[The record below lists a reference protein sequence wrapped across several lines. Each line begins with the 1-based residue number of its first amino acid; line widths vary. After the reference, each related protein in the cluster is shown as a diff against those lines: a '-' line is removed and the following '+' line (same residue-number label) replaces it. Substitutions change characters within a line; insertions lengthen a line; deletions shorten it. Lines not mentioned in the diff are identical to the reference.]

1 MSKIKKEIANKNI
14 SDNNI
19 NDKKIN
25 KKNSIDEN
33 SDEKNLIDE
42 DLINE
47 NSDEKNLIDEEKLN
61 EIHTE
66 LVESKGKNYKQLE
79 KKFKKIFTNI
89 LLAILIVLFF
99 GITLLKK
106 IKVSDIQFENF
117 LKTSSVVCL
126 VLSLILFENSYY
138 KDNENLFLNAIEIA
152 GLGICVLYLLN
163 ITIKQNI
170 SLNFCIIIMIAA
182 FVLYYIVK
190 SIIIRFK
197 RENYEYDI

>member
-1 MSKIKKEIANKNI
+1 MSKTKKEIANKNI

-19 NDKKIN
+19 NDK
-25 KKNSIDEN
+25 NS
-33 SDEKNLIDE
+33 
-42 DLINE
+42 INE

-79 KKFKKIFTNI
+79 KKFKKIFIHI

-170 SLNFCIIIMIAA
+170 SLNFCIIIMIAV
-182 FVLYYIVK
+182 FVSYYIVK

>member
-19 NDKKIN
+19 NDK
-25 KKNSIDEN
+25 NS
-33 SDEKNLIDE
+33 
-42 DLINE
+42 INE

-79 KKFKKIFTNI
+79 KKFKKIFINI

-117 LKTSSVVCL
+117 LKTSS
-126 VLSLILFENSYY
+126 SF
-138 KDNENLFLNAIEIA
+138 KK
-152 GLGICVLYLLN
+152 LLN
-163 ITIKQNI
+163 
-170 SLNFCIIIMIAA
+170 
-182 FVLYYIVK
+182 
-190 SIIIRFK
+190 
-197 RENYEYDI
+197 E

>member
-1 MSKIKKEIANKNI
+1 MSKTKKEIANKNI

-19 NDKKIN
+19 NDK
-25 KKNSIDEN
+25 NS
-33 SDEKNLIDE
+33 
-42 DLINE
+42 INE

-79 KKFKKIFTNI
+79 KKFKKIFINI

-170 SLNFCIIIMIAA
+170 SLNFCIIIMIAV
-182 FVLYYIVK
+182 FVSYYIVK